1 MKADG
6 VLFESPTATRESQGE
21 CSLAPLSDFQLQQQC
36 APSRTMVYLLGE
48 IKPLPAIEE
57 RGLLPTLLQ
66 LEPLRA
72 CGDDL
77 FDEPVTI
84 TDQGFLIDGHKR
96 WMIAR
101 ERNVSELRCIIL
113 SISSE
118 DALLRVLNHARATHH
133 LNQFCRIE
141 LALTLTDPLRLQA
154 KKHQQ
159 AGGEAK
165 LLAKLPDAEHID
177 VRKKTAH
184 YAGASEGRV
193 RYAQH
198 ILEKGVIEVRNA
210 ARHGQISIHAAYKLS
225 NLTHDDQIRALRR
238 QPSKKS
244 HVRRIRALMEQCAR
258 NQEDTRSILLDLL
271 KLATR
276 ALSLEV
282 STNLKDLLDRLM
294 ESIEGEVDAPT
305 SKTARESLSPI

>member
-6 VLFESPTATRESQGE
+6 VLFESPTATSENQGE

-57 RGLLPTLLQ
+57 RELLPTHLQ

-96 WMIAR
+96 WMIAG
-101 ERNVSELRCIIL
+101 ERNISELRCIIL

-118 DALLRVLNHARATHH
+118 DALLRVLNHACAKHH

-165 LLAKLPDAEHID
+165 LLAKLPEAEHID
-177 VRKKTAH
+177 VRKKTAL
-184 YAGASEGRV
+184 YAGASEGSV

-198 ILEKGVIEVRNA
+198 LLEKGVIEVRNA
-210 ARHGQISIHAAYKLS
+210 ARHGQLSIHAAYKLS
-225 NLTHDDQIRALRR
+225 LLTHDDQIRALKRET
-238 QPSKKS
+238 SKKCQA
-244 HVRRIRALMEQCAR
+244 RRIRTLMEQCAR

-276 ALSLEV
+276 ARSLEV
-282 STNLKDLLDRLM
+282 STNLKARL
-294 ESIEGEVDAPT
+294 EGLIASIKGEVDVPT
-305 SKTARESLSPI
+305 PQTARESLSPL